1 MVAVMIVE
9 DADVQ
14 AALLRGFLR
23 ESHTVVGTVGEAD
36 EAVQLA
42 QETTPDV
49 VVMDLNL
56 REGNGI
62 EATAS
67 IKSLDPAIPVIIST
81 VHVSDEVRE
90 QALEAGAD
98 AYLFKP
104 YSQEDLLTAI
114 GSVMQD

>member
-1 MVAVMIVE
+1 MATVMIVE
-9 DADVQ
+9 DTDVQ
-14 AALLRGFLR
+14 AALLRGFVR
-23 ESHTVVGTVGEAD
+23 ERHTVVGTVGGAD

-42 QETTPDV
+42 RETIPDV

-67 IKSLDPAIPVIIST
+67 IKSLDAAIPIIIST
-81 VHVSDEVRE
+81 VHVSDGIRE
-90 QALEAGAD
+90 RALEAGAD

-104 YSQEDLLTAI
+104 YAQEDLLAAI
-114 GSVMQD
+114 DAVLQD